1 MNLRKFLTNVAWSF
15 IPIYVGQFVGFL
27 ISFAGYSLFPLF
39 IHSDTGRY
47 AACAIVT
54 VIACIA
60 AAFFLCRMR
69 GEAHEQ
75 FPGYDPMQDFAAYA
89 VAEVIYVGIML
100 LTGGRT
106 FSTIN
111 AIYACMAIL
120 GKDGTTTNEAIRT
133 GHAGLLAL
141 VIVCMNVVTL
151 PAALFGFIT
160 GKKKREKERA
170 SIHGNQ

>member
-1 MNLRKFLTNVAWSF
+1 MTIKKFLANVAWSF
-15 IPIYVGQFVGFL
+15 IPIYVGQFAGFL

-39 IHSDTGRY
+39 IHGDTGRY

-54 VIACIA
+54 VVACVIA
-60 AAFFLCRMR
+60 AFILCRIR

-75 FPGYDPMQDFAAYA
+75 FPGYNPMHDFAAYA

-120 GKDGTTTNEAIRT
+120 GEDGATNEAIRT

-141 VIVCMNVVTL
+141 VIVCMNFITL
-151 PAALFGFIT
+151 PAALFGFIS
-160 GKKKREKERA
+160 GKKKREDERA
-170 SIHGNQ
+170 SIHGKH